1 MPDDTFE
8 VEIFGSKYRVGGEVD
23 SEAYIKELAQFLDQ
37 KMREVSRSTQTM
49 SSTKVAVLAA
59 LNIADELL
67 SLRSSTERTEKEVIG
82 KMEQILST
90 LEAAEGGER
99 T

>member
-8 VEIFGSKYRVGGEVD
+8 VEIFGSKYRVAGEVD

-59 LNIADELL
+59 LNIADELM

>member
-1 MPDDTFE
+1 MENPTFE
-8 VEIFGSKYRVGGEVD
+8 VEIFGSKYRVSGEVD
-23 SEAYIKELAQFLDQ
+23 SEEYLKELAQYVDQ
-37 KMREVSRSTQTM
+37 KMREISRSTQTV

-67 SLRSSTERTEKEVIG
+67 TLRSAKDRTEEEVKG

-90 LEAAEGGER
+90 LESVEGEGR
-99 T
+99 